1 MNEVSEKVVLNFF
14 WSHRFWCPQETLN
27 IIWCL
32 HRFFIPCIL
41 QNTQPLLWKLLYMLG
56 KSDLCVPINK
66 DDKNDIWLCIYE
78 HLHYT
83 YVMLSKNFIES
94 INLVWNYMQVHVFN
108 VLAYSGEP
116 CETEEMSPQWFSHDE
131 IPFGML
137 VFLIISCFDTKILPT
152 WYVLILENK

>member
-1 MNEVSEKVVLNFF
+1 
-14 WSHRFWCPQETLN
+14 
-27 IIWCL
+27 
-32 HRFFIPCIL
+32 
-41 QNTQPLLWKLLYMLG
+41 MLG
-56 KSDLCVPINK
+56 KNDLCLPINK
-66 DDKNDIWLCIYE
+66 HDKNDMSVYLWASSL
-78 HLHYT
+78 HLAGA
-83 YVMLSKNFIES
+83 NFIES